1 MDTLLV
7 YGANGY
13 TGRLVLDAAKAAGIT
28 PIIAGRDPVSIEAL
42 AAERGL
48 SSRVFSLDASDAVR
62 AGLDGVHTV
71 LHCAGP
77 FSRTAK
83 PMVEACIATGTHYLD
98 ITGEIAVFERLKHK
112 FGSAAAEAG
121 VMLLPGVGF
130 DVVPSDCLAKHLS
143 TRCPEAVSID
153 LAFAGSGGL
162 SHGTATTMVENIAA
176 GGAVR
181 EAGVIK
187 AVPTAFHTRDFD
199 FGRGARAAVTIPWGD
214 VSTAFYSTGVPNIRV
229 YLALPSMARC
239 WMHLSRPFGGLL
251 GTRVAQ
257 GFLQTLVDTW
267 VKGPDANAREA
278 GKVVLVGEAK
288 DAAGT
293 KYAARLTTPEAYS
306 LTATVA
312 VHIAKKVLQGEF
324 VAGFQTPSSVFGAD
338 LILEIPG
345 VERTEIN

>member
-1 MDTLLV
+1 
-7 YGANGY
+7 
-13 TGRLVLDAAKAAGIT
+13 
-28 PIIAGRDPVSIEAL
+28 
-42 AAERGL
+42 
-48 SSRVFSLDASDAVR
+48 
-62 AGLDGVHTV
+62 
-71 LHCAGP
+71 
-77 FSRTAK
+77 
-83 PMVEACIATGTHYLD
+83 
-98 ITGEIAVFERLKHK
+98 
-112 FGSAAAEAG
+112 
-121 VMLLPGVGF
+121 
-130 DVVPSDCLAKHLS
+130 
-143 TRCPEAVSID
+143 
-153 LAFAGSGGL
+153 
-162 SHGTATTMVENIAA
+162 
-176 GGAVR
+176 
-181 EAGVIK
+181 
-187 AVPTAFHTRDFD
+187 
-199 FGRGARAAVTIPWGD
+199 
-214 VSTAFYSTGVPNIRV
+214 
-229 YLALPSMARC
+229 MARC